1 MAFGA
6 SLQAATMPVTANI
19 TADTI
24 WTSDNTYILETQ
36 VYVIDAS
43 LTIEAGTVI
52 KGASLEEGAAALIV
66 TRGAKIYALGSP
78 SAPIIFTAEADP
90 LDGSLDETNTAL
102 WGGVIIL
109 GAAPLNSESN
119 GSVGNPAG
127 TPPTATVDNIE
138 GLANSP
144 DNDWTEFGG
153 LDPDDNSGIFRYV
166 SIRHGGSVIGA
177 NNEINGLTMGGV
189 GRGTLVE
196 FVEVF
201 ANKDDGFEW
210 FGGTVNA
217 RFLVAAFGN
226 DDSFDYDL
234 GWTGKGQFWF
244 MIGTTGATSDAQDH
258 GGEFDGTVDFAVETG
273 PRGMGTIY
281 NATFIGPGAATENEG
296 AFEISDD
303 AGARFYNS
311 IIAEWGNHGIDV
323 LADAADG
330 LTETEGGVTR
340 IDFRNNI
347 WWELGV
353 ANAAGTLATTPAAI
367 DFLTAVGKGNTTQDP
382 LLRGV
387 SRTDDA
393 GLDPR
398 PAANSPAWTNARMA
412 LPENDSWYIDVPF
425 QGAFGENNWMAG
437 WTKLSQDGY
446 LPAQDLPVVN
456 GPIALSTVST
466 VKSGAN
472 QFANIG
478 LSISGELPR
487 MFIVRAIGK
496 KLQDSGVTDFMAN
509 PMLTVRDFQTKE
521 DIAVVTDWL
530 DREAPIEV
538 LSASV
543 NLATLNPDLEAERPT
558 LDDTAAVALIS
569 LNPGIYVLR
578 MEAENDAGGTGQIE
592 AYMTD
597 L

>member
-398 PAANSPAWTNARMA
+398 PAANSPAWTNARKT
-412 LPENDSWYIDVPF
+412 LPAGDAWYIDVPF
-425 QGAFGENNWMAG
+425 QGAFGETNWMAG

-446 LPAQDLPVVN
+446 LPAQEMTPFTAPV
-456 GPIALSTVST
+456 ALSCVSYVQASNFT
-466 VKSGAN
+466 NVGI
-472 QFANIG
+472 QIDG
-478 LSISGELPR
+478 DLPR
-487 MFIVRAIGK
+487 MFIIRALGE
-496 KLQDSGVTDFMAN
+496 KLQDSGVQDPLPDPELIITDF
-509 PMLTVRDFQTKE
+509 TTQTDVYFE
-521 DIAVVTDWL
+521 TQWL
-530 DREAPIEV
+530 DREDALET
-538 LSASV
+538 LGASV
-543 NLATLNPDLEAERPT
+543 GLATLGAEDGRPT
-558 LDDTAAVALIS
+558 VDENAAAMMVS
-569 LNPGIYVLR
+569 LNPGIYVIK
-578 MEAENDAGGTGQIE
+578 MQDEDGAAGTGQIE
-592 AYMTD
+592 VYMTD